1 MTGFERV
8 MVVMAGPSLDIK
20 QFIDRL
26 VAQGERVALIGAQ
39 VDSAALSI
47 SGDDALEPTV
57 ALQRVEQELGPVASL
72 VCVTAVPRPAPFVGG
87 EIDQW
92 SATVGDALTQPFR
105 MIRVSLPSLRRSGAG
120 RIVLVGAGWLPSSRP
135 ERTAAAAVHGGLVA
149 LVKTLARELGRDG
162 ISVNE
167 VVFDPDNPP
176 PAAVAADTVAYL
188 CGPYA
193 QAVVGQ
199 LVSIGSDGEVRP

>member
-1 MTGFERV
+1 MTGSERV
-8 MVVMAGPSLDIK
+8 MVVLAGPSLDIE
-20 QFIDRL
+20 QFSDRL
-26 VAQGERVALIGAQ
+26 VALGEHVALIGAQ

-47 SGDDALEPTV
+47 SGDEALDPTA
-57 ALQRVEQELGPVASL
+57 ALQRVEQELGPIASL
-72 VCVTAVPRPAPFVGG
+72 VCLTAVPPPAPFDGG

-92 SATVGDALTQPFR
+92 SATVGRALTQPFQ
-105 MIRVSLPSLRRSGAG
+105 MIRASLPNLRRSRSG
-120 RIVLVGAGWLPSSRP
+120 RIVLIGAGWLLSGRP

-167 VVFDPDNPP
+167 VVFDADHPP
-176 PAAVAADTVAYL
+176 PVAVIADTVAYL

-193 QAVVGQ
+193 AGVVGQ
-199 LVSIGSDGEVRP
+199 LVTVGSPGEARP